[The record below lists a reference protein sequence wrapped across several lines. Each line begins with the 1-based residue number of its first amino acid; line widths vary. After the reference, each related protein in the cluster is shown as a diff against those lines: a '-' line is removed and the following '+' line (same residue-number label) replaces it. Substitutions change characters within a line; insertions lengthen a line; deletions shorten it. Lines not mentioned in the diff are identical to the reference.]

1 MSLLDASALDQDLD
15 QLVFLFRLLSDK
27 TRLNILLSL
36 AKGERNVTSLCE
48 ELRLPQP
55 TVSHHLGLLRGNN
68 MISNRRKG
76 KQVFY
81 SLHTGVTLAD
91 ESTMEIKAA
100 NLVIR
105 ISSHGKPAHFA
116 VHHAGGH
123 LSGGHPPAVHHPEN
137 IVP

>member
-1 MSLLDASALDQDLD
+1 MSLLDVMALDQDLD
-15 QLVFLFRLLSDK
+15 QLVSLFRLLSDK
-27 TRLNILLSL
+27 TRLNVLLSL

-48 ELRLPQP
+48 ELGLPQP

-81 SLHTGVTLAD
+81 SLHSAVTLID
-91 ESTMEIKAA
+91 ESTMEISAA
-100 NLVIR
+100 NIAVK
-105 ISSHGKPAHFA
+105 ISRYGRGASFTA
-116 VHHAGGH
+116 
-123 LSGGHPPAVHHPEN
+123 SHPET

>member
-36 AKGERNVTSLCE
+36 VKGERNVTSLCE

-55 TVSHHLGLLRGNN
+55 TVSHHLGLLRVNN
-68 MISNRRKG
+68 MIANRRRG

-81 SLHTGVTLAD
+81 SLHGAVSLIDETTL
-91 ESTMEIKAA
+91 EINA
-100 NLVIR
+100 
-105 ISSHGKPAHFA
+105 GKLYLKITRQPNASA
-116 VHHAGGH
+116 
-123 LSGGHPPAVHHPEN
+123 PPIHVSVHHPERA
-137 IVP
+137 VPSLE